1 MANRQRHKNRGEKCS
16 KNLLKFSI
24 FIQKMCKD
32 LKMQCPELIIV
43 WLDYLSFH
51 LKGASDKKQIDKI
64 KYLVRYTPKV
74 KLSVE
79 IIPLINE
86 LIDLYDP
93 LADLFELMVP
103 IGPRTEVYSNIT
115 ERLEKL
121 FEKLKTETE
130 LLSTWELN

>member
-1 MANRQRHKNRGEKCS
+1 
-16 KNLLKFSI
+16 
-24 FIQKMCKD
+24 
-32 LKMQCPELIIV
+32 MQCPELIIV
-43 WLDYLSFH
+43 WLDYMSFH

-74 KLSVE
+74 RLSVE

-86 LIDLYDP
+86 LVDLYDP